1 MKTYQWIKVTAVLL
15 LGLILNVNAEP
26 LWSNKKSGGDD
37 WLLGTIHLGDD
48 SLSTLPSSIKM
59 AIDSVD
65 IVIIETDLSLVS
77 PSDQQRILMQ
87 YATLPAGF
95 TLKQSL
101 SEPVYKQAQQYFAN
115 YGVNIEQFSNFK
127 PWLVALS
134 MVQMS
139 YAKLGL
145 NAENGIDN
153 QVQKYAL
160 QQGKKVVGLETYHQ
174 QINFFNQI
182 IEQFPEVTNDDLILD
197 TLSEIKHF
205 SDLPQVMITA
215 WHNGDMQV
223 FEKIYRDTLGT
234 SKFDAAAEQILLIN
248 RNHNWVTELEP
259 VLNQQKVFV
268 AVGTLHFVGDKG
280 LPLLLKDKFELTA
293 PNGY

>member
-1 MKTYQWIKVTAVLL
+1 MNTSQWFSVTTALL
-15 LGLILNVNAEP
+15 LGLTFNVNAEP

-48 SLSTLPSSIKM
+48 SLSTLPNSIKL

-65 IVIIETDLSLVS
+65 TVIIETDLSLIS

-87 YATLPAGF
+87 YATLPIGI
-95 TLKQSL
+95 TLQQSL

-115 YGVNIEQFSNFK
+115 YGVNIEQFSSFK

-139 YAKLGL
+139 YTKLGL
-145 NAENGIDN
+145 KPENGIDS
-153 QVQKYAL
+153 QVQKYAIA
-160 QQGKKVVGLETYHQ
+160 QGKKVVGLETYTE

-182 IEQFPEVTNDDLILD
+182 VDQFPEVTNDDLILD
-197 TLSEIKHF
+197 TLSEIKNF
-205 SDLPQVMITA
+205 SDLPQVMISA
-215 WHNGDMQV
+215 WHNADMQV

-234 SKFDAAAEQILLIN
+234 SKFDTAAEQILLIN
-248 RNHNWVTELEP
+248 RNHHWATELEP
-259 VLNQQKVFV
+259 VLNQHKVLV
-268 AVGTLHFVGDKG
+268 AVGTLHFVGEKG
-280 LPLLLKDKFELTA
+280 LPLLLKDKFVLTSSSD
-293 PNGY
+293 

>member
-1 MKTYQWIKVTAVLL
+1 MKTYQRIRVTAVLL

-26 LWSNKKSGGDD
+26 LWSNKQSGGDD

-65 IVIIETDLSLVS
+65 IVIIETDLSRVS

-87 YATLPAGF
+87 YASLPAEV
-95 TLKQSL
+95 TLKQTL

-115 YGVNIEQFSNFK
+115 YGVNIEQFSHFK

-248 RNHNWVTELEP
+248 RNHNWVSELEP
-259 VLNQQKVFV
+259 VLNQQKVLV